1 MDTIHILAKAVIY
14 SLFAFA
20 FYTWNR
26 IRIITDFNKR
36 SMFYLI
42 LLLASLNLVIYAD
55 FIENLSNEIKSHYF
69 QFANYSALLIIV
81 IFNWLKKKKVNT
93 LYGYFK
99 PRIAL
104 LVLWTIFILYQ
115 TFFIGN

>member
-1 MDTIHILAKAVIY
+1 MEITHILAKAVVY

-36 SMFYLI
+36 AMFYLI
-42 LLLASLNLVIYAD
+42 LLLAGLFLVIYVD
-55 FIENLSNEIKSHYF
+55 FIENLSTEIKSHYF
-69 QFANYSALLIIV
+69 QYANYSMVLILFV
-81 IFNWLKKKKVNT
+81 FSLLKKKKDNT
-93 LYGYFK
+93 TDVYFK

-104 LVLWTIFILYQ
+104 LILWTLFILYQ
-115 TFFIGN
+115 TFFMGK

>member
-36 SMFYLI
+36 AMFYLI
-42 LLLASLNLVIYAD
+42 LLLAGLFLVIYVD
-55 FIENLSNEIKSHYF
+55 FIENLSTEIKSKYF
-69 QFANYSALLIIV
+69 QYANYSMVLILV
-81 IFNWLKKKKVNT
+81 VLSFLKKNKDHAAVV
-93 LYGYFK
+93 YFK

-104 LVLWTIFILYQ
+104 LILWTLFILYQ
-115 TFFIGN
+115 TFLMNK

>member
-1 MDTIHILAKAVIY
+1 MDTLHILSKTITY
-14 SLFAFA
+14 LLFAFA

-42 LLLASLNLVIYAD
+42 LLLAGLFLVIYVD
-55 FIENLSNEIKSHYF
+55 FIDNLSTEIKSKYF
-69 QFANYSALLIIV
+69 QYANYSAVLIIV
-81 IFNWLKKKKVNT
+81 IFSQLKKKKDNT
-93 LYGYFK
+93 TDVYFK

-115 TFFIGN
+115 TFFMNL

>member
-1 MDTIHILAKAVIY
+1 MEIIPILAKAVVY

-20 FYTWNR
+20 FYTWNS

-36 SMFYLI
+36 AMFYLI
-42 LLLASLNLVIYAD
+42 LLLAGLFLVIYVD
-55 FIENLSNEIKSHYF
+55 FIEKLSNEIKSNYF
-69 QFANYSALLIIV
+69 QYANYFAVLIIV
-81 IFNWLKKKKVNT
+81 VFSLLKKKKDHVAD
-93 LYGYFK
+93 GYAK

-115 TFFIGN
+115 TFLMDK

>member
-1 MDTIHILAKAVIY
+1 MEITSILAKAVVY

-42 LLLASLNLVIYAD
+42 LLLAGLFLVVYVD
-55 FIENLSNEIKSHYF
+55 FIENLSIEIKSKYF
-69 QFANYSALLIIV
+69 QYANYSIV
-81 IFNWLKKKKVNT
+81 LFLVVFSRLKKKKDSMEIAF
-93 LYGYFK
+93 LK
-99 PRIAL
+99 PGIGL
-104 LVLWTIFILYQ
+104 LMLWFVFILYQ
-115 TFFIGN
+115 TFFTNI